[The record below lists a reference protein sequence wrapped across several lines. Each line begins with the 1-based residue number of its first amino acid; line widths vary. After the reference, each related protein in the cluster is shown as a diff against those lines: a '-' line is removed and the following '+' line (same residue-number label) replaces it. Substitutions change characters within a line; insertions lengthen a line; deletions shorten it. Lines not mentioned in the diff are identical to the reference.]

1 MPDSVLLL
9 VKSDPSKS
17 PRPVEAVRIA
27 LGLVSGELPVTI
39 VLMNNAPA
47 LLGEDAEDLMDG
59 EILQKY
65 LPAFR
70 ELGQIFYVEKNAFKE
85 IGLEESDYRIE
96 TVSINT
102 INDLVKKAGR
112 SFIF

>member
-1 MPDSVLLL
+1 MSEPIIFLI
-9 VKSDPSKS
+9 KSDPFKS

-27 LGLVSGELPVTI
+27 LGLISGELPVTI
-39 VLMNNAPA
+39 VLMNKAPA
-47 LLGEDAEDLMDG
+47 LLAEDAEDLMDG

-70 ELGQIFYVEKNAFKE
+70 ELDRVFYVEENAFE
-85 IGLEESDYRIE
+85 GIGLEESDYRIE
-96 TVSINT
+96 KVPIDG